1 MVFHLISSTSVCRC
15 LSICS
20 ILLKY
25 FSDVQ
30 MWLHTNDMPIGNATA
45 NFVIYILATGST
57 LQWLDYLRTAYY
69 CWK

>member
-1 MVFHLISSTSVCRC
+1 
-15 LSICS
+15 
-20 ILLKY
+20 
-25 FSDVQ
+25 
-30 MWLHTNDMPIGNATA
+30 MPIGNATA